1 MGIKVVSLH
10 SFTHDESDTFD
21 KECEICEHII
31 VANET
36 DFTTNNSISSP
47 TQIMNLFKEQN
58 FYAHDY
64 EFEQNQID
72 NSLFCRPPPTL

>member
-1 MGIKVVSLH
+1 MGLKVVSLH
-10 SFTHDESDTFD
+10 SFTHDEIDTLD
-21 KECEICEHII
+21 NDCEICEHVI

-47 TQIMNLFKEQN
+47 TQFTNLFKEQN

-64 EFEQNQID
+64 KFRQSQID

>member
-1 MGIKVVSLH
+1 MGLKVVSLH
-10 SFTHDESDTFD
+10 SFTHDEIDTLD
-21 KECEICEHII
+21 KDCEICEHVI

-36 DFTTNNSISSP
+36 DFTTNNSISSS
-47 TQIMNLFKEQN
+47 TQITNLFKEQN

-64 EFEQNQID
+64 KFKQSQID

>member
-1 MGIKVVSLH
+1 MGLKVVSLH
-10 SFTHDESDTFD
+10 SFTHDESDTLD
-21 KECEICEHII
+21 NDCEICEHVI

-47 TQIMNLFKEQN
+47 TQFTNLFKEQN

-64 EFEQNQID
+64 KFRQIQID

>member
-1 MGIKVVSLH
+1 MGLKVVSLH
-10 SFTHDESDTFD
+10 SFTHDESDTLD
-21 KECEICEHII
+21 NDCEICEHVI

-47 TQIMNLFKEQN
+47 TQFTNLFKEQN

-64 EFEQNQID
+64 KFRQSQID